1 MVIKTEKS
9 IKNQINFKS
18 DLGEITKGNPDLK
31 SWDQIS
37 VIQNVETFCDLR
49 EKVLIV
55 EIDCFRDYSIL
66 LSEAKYKAK

>member
-31 SWDQIS
+31 S
-37 VIQNVETFCDLR
+37 
-49 EKVLIV
+49 
-55 EIDCFRDYSIL
+55 
-66 LSEAKYKAK
+66 